1 MYVPILHRILWLE
14 WNLLSLS
21 IVLSVISFVFGILD
35 SVSYKLK
42 LTLGERL
49 FSILYRFVFVTLV
62 VVMRLG
68 LISFHKFDFGLDSQE
83 KHR

>member
-42 LTLGERL
+42 LTLGDVSFL
-49 FSILYRFVFVTLV
+49 FYT
-62 VVMRLG
+62 G
-68 LISFHKFDFGLDSQE
+68 LFLWRWSLLWG
-83 KHR
+83 